1 MLLQS
6 LKADEHYHWF
16 KVCFSM
22 SLWLLSFWKMLP
34 KQVHNWEKKT
44 VFGSKKV
51 AQKWAKQKTHK
62 IQPFKTHKLSFMVKL
77 LIETASVEYTICS
90 HRQLSADPESRWI
103 HLYKESLSCTPQLW
117 CVMMLLFS
125 LSLLRGRT
133 ICLWLIGKFY
143 LFIYWA
149 IAATGLKCSTIDKS
163 SALKHFCNT
172 LFPRLWKNVW
182 FYGHCKYSLIALYLD
197 ITILN
202 LKQKLHF
209 ILFYPKIALLLYIFF

>member
-1 MLLQS
+1 MRKVLLEGWQKGCHSGQLKQPFAVLSSWVMADYSHKNHETYMLLQS

-133 ICLWLIGKFY
+133 ICL
-143 LFIYWA
+143 
-149 IAATGLKCSTIDKS
+149 
-163 SALKHFCNT
+163 
-172 LFPRLWKNVW
+172 
-182 FYGHCKYSLIALYLD
+182 
-197 ITILN
+197 
-202 LKQKLHF
+202 
-209 ILFYPKIALLLYIFF
+209 